1 MYREDGV
8 YVCSVQDASYVL
20 VLGGHKVP
28 WDLGVWKLHLVKCCQ
43 ATYMGKDHCCS
54 SAVFVV

>member
-20 VLGGHKVP
+20 VLGGPKVP
-28 WDLGVWKLHLVKCCQ
+28 WDLGVWKLHLVK
-43 ATYMGKDHCCS
+43 
-54 SAVFVV
+54 